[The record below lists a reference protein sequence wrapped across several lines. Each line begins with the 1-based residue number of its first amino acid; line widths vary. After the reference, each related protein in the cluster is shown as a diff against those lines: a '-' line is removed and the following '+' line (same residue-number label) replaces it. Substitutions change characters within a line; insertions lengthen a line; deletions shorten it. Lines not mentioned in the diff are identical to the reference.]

1 MLEPERSS
9 FGIKVRVIRC
19 YRQPSSHKADPD
31 GTLELILHDEI
42 GDRIHATMDYGVF
55 KDKKLDII
63 EGNLYKFMTFMV
75 AHDMSKYRTTTNPF
89 KLRLYNSTSITP
101 FQDSDFPSSMY
112 NFRDLFEIVNDIA
125 VQSFQLLDVIGRVVS
140 YQKPTFVAKLSTNRM
155 DFKIA
160 NTQGRE
166 LGCSLWSEYIDPVLE
181 IFEKDDPRP
190 IIICI
195 QFGKITRIFDEIKVS
210 NTFHVTK
217 VTVNGETDVFKNFL
231 DGMVPDA
238 AGNQNNGIAEEFH
251 DIYAL
256 FKNNA
261 AQMSDISILTKV
273 TETKNYWIDATIF
286 SVETKGEC
294 WYRSCWKCF
303 KKMPMDERNRK
314 CFICGYKI
322 EVMVAGIGGCAAL
335 MMWDTNCNTLIGKS
349 AKQMKQLNDKAG
361 TVIPRELKEA
371 LVDKRVLFEVKCPA
385 NKVNKDVPQFTVNRV
400 AVDEDI
406 FHIYAANYTPTKGS
420 TTGSKNKLHEMD
432 DDASSMLLKG
442 KEKMDIDDKFEDE
455 SDVEEGIQLGKGK
468 KVVNCEEKLEDE
480 KEESVD
486 GVTLRDLKEKKISGG
501 DAKYSSKNKK
511 MRLKHDK

>member
-1 MLEPERSS
+1 MAASYSLTSNIYVNISELEPGRSS

-42 GDRIHATMDYGVF
+42 GDRIHATIDYGVF

-63 EGNLYKFMTFMV
+63 EGNLYKFMTFMF

-101 FQDSDFPSSMY
+101 FQDSDFPSSVY
-112 NFRDLFEIVNDIA
+112 NFRDLFKIANDIS
-125 VQSFQLLDVIGRVVS
+125 VQNFQLLDVIGRVVS

-231 DGMVPDA
+231 DGYYYL
-238 AGNQNNGIAEEFH
+238 FH
-251 DIYAL
+251 NL
-256 FKNNA
+256 
-261 AQMSDISILTKV
+261 
-273 TETKNYWIDATIF
+273 
-286 SVETKGEC
+286 
-294 WYRSCWKCF
+294 
-303 KKMPMDERNRK
+303 
-314 CFICGYKI
+314 
-322 EVMVAGIGGCAAL
+322 
-335 MMWDTNCNTLIGKS
+335 
-349 AKQMKQLNDKAG
+349 
-361 TVIPRELKEA
+361 
-371 LVDKRVLFEVKCPA
+371 
-385 NKVNKDVPQFTVNRV
+385 
-400 AVDEDI
+400 
-406 FHIYAANYTPTKGS
+406 
-420 TTGSKNKLHEMD
+420 
-432 DDASSMLLKG
+432 
-442 KEKMDIDDKFEDE
+442 
-455 SDVEEGIQLGKGK
+455 
-468 KVVNCEEKLEDE
+468 
-480 KEESVD
+480 
-486 GVTLRDLKEKKISGG
+486 
-501 DAKYSSKNKK
+501 
-511 MRLKHDK
+511 

>member
-1 MLEPERSS
+1 MAASYSLTSSIYVNISELEPGRSS
-9 FGIKVRVIRC
+9 FGIKVRVVRC
-19 YRQPSSHKADPD
+19 YRQPSPHKADPD

-63 EGNLYKFMTFMV
+63 EGNLYKFMSFMV

-89 KLRLYNSTSITP
+89 KLRLYNSTSITS

-112 NFRDLFEIVNDIA
+112 NFRDLFEIANDIA
-125 VQSFQLLDVIGRVVS
+125 VDNFQLLDVIGRVVS

-181 IFEKDDPRP
+181 IFAKDDPRP

-303 KKMPMDERNRK
+303 KKMPMDEKNRK
-314 CFICGYKI
+314 CFICGELNFNDNFRYKI
-322 EVMVAGIGGCAAL
+322 EVMVADIGGCAAL

-349 AKQMKQLNDKAG
+349 AKHMKQLNDKAG

-406 FHIYAANYTPTKGS
+406 FNIYAANYTPTKGS
-420 TTGSKNKLHEMD
+420 TTGSKNKVHEMD
-432 DDASSMLLKG
+432 DDASSRLMKG
-442 KEKMDIDDKFEDE
+442 KEKMDTDDKFEATFDGE
-455 SDVEEGIQLGKGK
+455 YAENCKEVDSEETDVVYTSK
-468 KVVNCEEKLEDE
+468 KKKSKL
-480 KEESVD
+480 
-486 GVTLRDLKEKKISGG
+486 KK
-501 DAKYSSKNKK
+501 D
-511 MRLKHDK
+511 H